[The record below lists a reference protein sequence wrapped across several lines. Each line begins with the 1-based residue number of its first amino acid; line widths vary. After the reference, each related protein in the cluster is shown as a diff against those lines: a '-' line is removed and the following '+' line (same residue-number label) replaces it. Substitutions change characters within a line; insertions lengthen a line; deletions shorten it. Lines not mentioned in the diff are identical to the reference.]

1 MALEHKPFTVT
12 RLDEERAEDK
22 GKVLS
27 VRLNDEELKRLEEDA
42 RILRQ
47 EKPATALKQ
56 LAAIG
61 SIVIHGQET
70 RAILE
75 VLFNNERRNK
85 RLGIEYAEPEFTQ
98 K

>member
-1 MALEHKPFTVT
+1 MVLEHKPFTVT
-12 RLDEERAEDK
+12 RLDEERVEDK